1 MSKTVGWCVM
11 VNGKHDASFR
21 SKQWAEWWAKQPIE
35 SGQKVEILEM
45 EDLPEGP
52 PLVDSPPGELSPPP
66 RVDIV
71 DRLRASVTQARAID
85 RSSLLNEAAHEIKV
99 LRLALATL
107 AARNGHAVEQPTNFS
122 ATVERDCLKMENKL
136 LRDTNMALTSELM
149 QARNPTLAITQG
161 NLPVPPQSITL
172 SEPNLLSL
180 VGTLETPRR

>member
-21 SKQWAEWWAKQPIE
+21 NKAWAEWWAKQPID
-35 SGQKVEILEM
+35 SGQKVQILEM

-52 PLVDSPPGELSPPP
+52 PLLDSPPGELSPPP
-66 RVDIV
+66 RVDVV

-107 AARNGHAVEQPTNFS
+107 AARNGNEQATNFS
-122 ATVERDCLKMENKL
+122 VVVERDCLKMENKL

-149 QARNPTLAITQG
+149 QARNPTLSITQG

-172 SEPNLLSL
+172 SDPDLLPL